1 LTVNLPGTLDKDF
14 ALYAVKVVSDTTP
27 PAAVTN
33 LTVSSVTSSS
43 ATLLW
48 VSPGDDGNTGT
59 ATSYDIRY
67 STANITD
74 ANWGSATQ
82 ATGEPAPAVA
92 GTSQSFT
99 VNGLAAN
106 TTYYFALKTTDDAGN
121 ISPLSNVPN
130 RATSNAPPAAPSAL
144 TATAVSSSQ
153 INLAWTDNANNE
165 TGFKIERKTGAG
177 GTYSQI
183 ATVGA
188 NITTYNNNTGLSA
201 STTYYYRVR
210 ANNAAG
216 DSAYSNEANATTQA
230 PGSPDLIV
238 TAVTWTPANPA
249 TGQAVTFSATIK
261 N

>member
-14 ALYAVKVVSDTTP
+14 ALYAVKTVSDTTP

-33 LTVSSVTSSS
+33 LSVSSVTSSS

-67 STANITD
+67 STALIDNTSWTS
-74 ANWGSATQ
+74 ANQ
-82 ATGEPAPAVA
+82 ETGEPAPAAA
-92 GTSQSFT
+92 GNSQSFT

-106 TTYYFALKTTDDAGN
+106 TTYYFALKTADEVGN
-121 ISPLSNVPN
+121 ISLLSNVPS
-130 RATSNAPPAAPSAL
+130 RATSNTPPAAPSGL

-177 GTYSQI
+177 GTYAQI

-188 NITTYNNNTGLSA
+188 NVTTYNNSGLAA

-210 ANNAAG
+210 ATNSIG
-216 DSAYSNEANATTQA
+216 DSAFSNEANATTQS
-230 PGSPDLIV
+230 G
-238 TAVTWTPANPA
+238 
-249 TGQAVTFSATIK
+249 GG
-261 N
+261 